1 MVKNELNTELYGV
14 CHGIIEMKNPFKR
27 IRLLR
32 NRNYTI
38 DFTYSFDDQ
47 NQRFILNYVY
57 KTEKN
62 YYF

>member
-1 MVKNELNTELYGV
+1 MIKNELNTELYGV
-14 CHGIIEMKNPFKR
+14 CHGIVEMENPFKR

-38 DFTYSFDDQ
+38 DFTYSFNDQ
-47 NQRFILNYVY
+47 NERFILTYEY